1 MIKTIKE
8 FLTSKF
14 LRNDLIRN
22 KEEIKLSI
30 GKILCEVFKDKNFD
44 NIQDYEFKIFS
55 QFGEDGI
62 IGCVVKKFHK
72 ELSVLAVP
80 LVLKSCVYLQTPIQS
95 KGGSLAEVLKKGNA
109 R

>member
-30 GKILCEVFKDKNFD
+30 GKILCEVFKDKNQRF
-44 NIQDYEFKIFS
+44 NQNTR
-55 QFGEDGI
+55 GEWN
-62 IGCVVKKFHK
+62 
-72 ELSVLAVP
+72 
-80 LVLKSCVYLQTPIQS
+80 QS
-95 KGGSLAEVLKKGNA
+95 
-109 R
+109 